1 MNDTSGSRRDDDRR
15 SDDQRS
21 AAPGPSPRD
30 EPTIEAFLGEPTRS
44 VSHWEWLWS
53 GDHRFPA
60 QSRHGGLLGRFLS
73 RCKRLLRPFVKA
85 PVADLWDRQRV
96 FNLILLELLETRHA
110 HTQQVLSS
118 HAEMLTTLDHRTT
131 QGLADV
137 MAHND
142 ALFALVDQK
151 LDRYRRQSREL
162 WHRLGAFIAATEADP
177 PQPLSE
183 VQREQGYLD
192 LEARYRG
199 TEAEIGAR
207 IAAYLPYLEGRG
219 EILDLGCGRGE
230 SLAVFGAHGLDARGI
245 DASAEMV
252 ARCREKGL
260 RAEVADLFEHLQAV
274 QEGSLGAVVSY
285 HVIEHLP
292 ATAVERLVRL
302 AWRALAPGGVLILE
316 TPSPLS
322 LMMASRNFWIDPT
335 HVRPVHPASLEITF
349 RGAGFEPVHRLDLH
363 PFPEDERLPQ
373 IDLSQLPEAQRPLAD
388 EINRLRDILDDLLFG
403 HRDFAMVGEK
413 P

>member
-1 MNDTSGSRRDDDRR
+1 MKDDSGQRQEEISSTVTSE
-15 SDDQRS
+15 
-21 AAPGPSPRD
+21 APKAFQAPA
-30 EPTIEAFLGEPTRS
+30 IESFLGEPTRDIS
-44 VSHWEWLWS
+44 AWEWLWA

-60 QSRHGGLLGRFLS
+60 QSRHSGLLGRLID
-73 RCKRLLRPFVKA
+73 RCKRLLRPFVRT

-96 FNLILLELLETRHA
+96 FNLILLEILETRQA
-110 HTQQVLSS
+110 RTQQILSS
-118 HAEMLTTLDHRTT
+118 HAELIAALDHRTRE
-131 QGLADV
+131 GLAEV
-137 MAHND
+137 MGHND

-151 LDRYRRQSREL
+151 LDRYRRESREL
-162 WHRLGAFIAATEADP
+162 WHRLGALVAASQSDP
-177 PQPLSE
+177 PKPLVE

-199 TEAEIGAR
+199 TENEIGER

-230 SLAVFGAHGLDARGI
+230 SLQVFTSHGLQARGI

-260 RAEVADLFEHLQAV
+260 TAEEADLFEHLEAV
-274 QEGSLGAVVSY
+274 DEGSLGAIVSY

-292 ATAVERLVRL
+292 ATAVEKLVRL

-322 LMMASRNFWIDPT
+322 LVMASRNFWIDPT

-363 PFPEDERLPQ
+363 PFPDSERLPE
-373 IDLSQLPEAQRPLAD
+373 IDLKPLPEAQRELAD
-388 EINRLRDILDDLLFG
+388 QVNRLRDILDDLLFG
-403 HRDFAMVGEK
+403 QRDFALVGEK

>member
-1 MNDTSGSRRDDDRR
+1 MNDDSG
-15 SDDQRS
+15 QRPEDNPS
-21 AAPGPSPRD
+21 ADSEEAPRASK
-30 EPTIEAFLGEPTRS
+30 EPTIESFLGEPTRDI
-44 VSHWEWLWS
+44 SHWEWLWA

-60 QSRHGGLLGRFLS
+60 QGRHRGFLGRLID
-73 RCKRLLRPFVKA
+73 RCKRLLRPLVRT

-96 FNLILLELLETRHA
+96 FNLILLEILETRHA
-110 HTQQVLSS
+110 HHQQVQTHHSELL
-118 HAEMLTTLDHRTT
+118 ATLDHRTR

-137 MAHND
+137 MGHND

-151 LDRYRRQSREL
+151 LDRYRRESREL
-162 WHRLGAFIAATEADP
+162 WHRLGALIAANDAEP
-177 PQPLSE
+177 PQPLAE
-183 VQREQGYLD
+183 VQRQQSYLD
-192 LEARYRG
+192 LEIHYRG
-199 TEAEIGAR
+199 SEKEISER
-207 IAAYLPYLEGRG
+207 ISAYLPYLEGRG

-230 SLAVFGAHGLDARGI
+230 SLAVFTAHGLTARGI

-260 RAEVADLFEHLQAV
+260 TAEVADLFEHLQAV
-274 QEGSLGAVVSY
+274 DADSLGAVVSF

-292 ATAVERLVRL
+292 PTAVERLVRL

-322 LMMASRNFWIDPT
+322 LAMASRNFWIDPT
-335 HVRPVHPASLEITF
+335 HVRPVHPGSLELTF

-363 PFPEDERLPQ
+363 PFPDDERLPE
-373 IDLSQLPEAQRPLAD
+373 IALDELPEGQRDLAD
-388 EINRLRDILDDLLFG
+388 RVNRLRDILDDLLFG
-403 HRDFAMVGEK
+403 HRDFALVGEK